1 VDPTEDLLA
10 ALREAFPGFKPTGGW
25 WFEVE
30 KVLKTAH
37 HRGNPEAHDAFC
49 RDFPNWSAE
58 DLLRHLEAEGRV
70 KPPRTPRG
78 RTVCELLR
86 ELHAKDP
93 DFAENDSERAVAQRI
108 GKKGPGSLAKSD
120 YWLFT
125 LKPRRAEVRA
135 RRALRKAGLQ
145 SNAATPTKAEARA
158 GEWDQRE
165 TVRRRDAVMDAVAIL
180 DTRIRDLHG
189 EDPDFAETATEGEIA
204 RRIGNV
210 PEDALGMSDYWRLT
224 LTPRRDQLRARAR
237 DAEIDGGH

>member
-1 VDPTEDLLA
+1 VDPPEDLLA
-10 ALREAFPGFKPTGGW
+10 ALREAFPGFKPTVSW
-25 WFEVE
+25 WVHVE
-30 KVLKTAH
+30 TELKTAH
-37 HRGNPEAHDAFC
+37 HRSNPEAHDVFVDAY
-49 RDFPNWSAE
+49 PYWTAG

-78 RTVCELLR
+78 RTVCERLR

-93 DFAENDSERAVAQRI
+93 DFAEKASEKEVARRI
-108 GKKGPGSLAKSD
+108 EKKGPGSLAKSA

-145 SNAATPTKAEARA
+145 SNAANPTKAEARA

-165 TVRRRDAVMDAVAIL
+165 TVRRQDDAMDAVAIL
-180 DTRIRDLHG
+180 DTRIRDLHE
-189 EDPDFAETATEGEIA
+189 EDAAFAETATEGEIA

-210 PEDALGMSDYWRLT
+210 PEDALERSDYWRLT
-224 LTPRRDQLRARAR
+224 LKPRRDQLRARAR